1 MVELKDKTKLYAA
14 NRLQSLRQK
23 IGPANAEARRTGD
36 YSEVYKLYVE
46 LEKLSDVKNLQTQE
60 AFKSY
65 VQDEARTTS
74 LEYACSWFRS
84 NTTICYRKYTR
95 CVISVKFCSTNYNR

>member
-46 LEKLSDVKNLQTQE
+46 LEKL
-60 AFKSY
+60 
-65 VQDEARTTS
+65 
-74 LEYACSWFRS
+74 
-84 NTTICYRKYTR
+84 
-95 CVISVKFCSTNYNR
+95 